1 MLNYSKLPQ
10 RLEFGQHLQQTEMWN
25 RWRDLPSRKNK
36 IRKIV
41 ESVVNFVVKSS
52 VLSEETFKMYD
63 KKNRKIVDANPDT
76 RDMFAD
82 HDEELEEE
90 LTPEEEEASS
100 GYTLQLI
107 HHIIAETPVDDRRR
121 RWLLELR
128 RSILS
133 DEGEFRERIHAIQQ
147 EALRIH
153 AEMEAQIEKLTSPAN
168 RIGTLLGLPKEDI
181 ARVIVGGSEYYANLD
196 TQLDPKTLKKGFSVL
211 LNEAYVVVG
220 ELGYNDAGPIAK
232 IADVMPDG
240 RLRIGQEPNT
250 QSIILER
257 STDLADAKLKPGDEV
272 RIDSNSRVALEY
284 LAAKETDVYALEAV
298 PDIPWSKVGGLDE
311 TIQRIKD
318 TIELPILHPQLF
330 ERFQYSAPKGFL
342 LHGPPGCGKT
352 LIGKATAY
360 NLTQRLRKESG
371 EDIEGCFL
379 HIKGPEILN
388 MWLGES
394 ERKVREIFQIAREK
408 KDEGKL
414 AFVFIDEAE
423 SILGTRRA
431 LRSHSI
437 SNTLVPM
444 FCAEMDGIESLQ
456 DVVIILATNR
466 PDLIDPAILR
476 PGRID
481 RKIKVTRPDADAAK
495 DIFRI
500 YLTPELPIAA
510 EELLDTADDESSAD
524 AVPALIP
531 AEKAVEDLIAQIV
544 DEMFRENEEN
554 RFLEVA
560 LRSGRRDIL
569 YRGHLCSGAIIE
581 SIVQRAKESAL
592 KRAIQNPEKESG
604 ISRADLLDALAA
616 EYRESEIFPPTEATE
631 DWLKLLDYDP
641 ANVVKVTPIKSEKQ
655 ERRKTSGSRVI

>member
-1 MLNYSKLPQ
+1 
-10 RLEFGQHLQQTEMWN
+10 
-25 RWRDLPSRKNK
+25 
-36 IRKIV
+36 
-41 ESVVNFVVKSS
+41 
-52 VLSEETFKMYD
+52 MYD
-63 KKNRKIVDANPDT
+63 KKNPKTTGAGPDRKDLFIEDDA
-76 RDMFAD
+76 
-82 HDEELEEE
+82 ELEEE
-90 LTPEEEEASS
+90 LTPEEEEMSS
-100 GYTLQLI
+100 GYSLQLI
-107 HHIIAETPVDDRRR
+107 HHIISETPVDDRRR

-133 DEGEFRERIHAIQQ
+133 DEGEFQERIHAIQQ

-153 AEMEAQIEKLTSPAN
+153 AEMEAQIEKLTAPAN
-168 RIGTLLGLPKEDI
+168 RIGTLLELPKEDV
-181 ARVIVGGSEYYANLD
+181 ARVIVSGSEYYANV
-196 TQLDPKTLKKGFSVL
+196 DPELKTSDLKKGFSVL
-211 LNEAYVVVG
+211 LNDAFVVVG

-232 IADVMPDG
+232 IADLMPDG
-240 RLRIGQEPNT
+240 RLRIGQEPNA
-250 QSIILER
+250 QSVVLER
-257 STDLADAKLKPGDEV
+257 SADLADVKLKPGDEV
-272 RIDSNSRVALEY
+272 RIDSNFRVAVEHLP
-284 LAAKETDVYALEAV
+284 ATETDAYALEAV
-298 PDIPWSKVGGLDE
+298 PNIPWAKVGGLDD

-318 TIELPILHPQLF
+318 TIELPILHPRLF
-330 ERFQYSAPKGFL
+330 EQFQYNAPKGFL

-360 NLTQRLRKESG
+360 NLTQRLQRESG
-371 EDIEGCFL
+371 EDVEGCFL

-408 KDEGKL
+408 KEDGKL

-481 RKIKVTRPDADAAK
+481 RKIKVTRPDAEAAK

-500 YLTPELPIAA
+500 YLTPELPIAS
-510 EELLDTADDESSAD
+510 ELLLDGESE
-524 AVPALIP
+524 VEGETPPEVIP
-531 AEKAVEDLIAQIV
+531 AEKAVADLIAQVV
-544 DEMFRENEEN
+544 DEMFREDEDN
-554 RFLEVA
+554 RFLEVS

-592 KRAIQNPEKESG
+592 KRAIDNPEKESG
-604 ISRADLLDALAA
+604 ISRADLLGALAA
-616 EYRESEIFPPTEATE
+616 EYQESEIFPPTEATE

-641 ANVVKVTPIKSEKQ
+641 ANVVKVTPIKLEKQ
-655 ERRKTSGSRVI
+655 ERRRASGARVI

>member
-1 MLNYSKLPQ
+1 M
-10 RLEFGQHLQQTEMWN
+10 
-25 RWRDLPSRKNK
+25 
-36 IRKIV
+36 
-41 ESVVNFVVKSS
+41 VNFIVKSS
-52 VLSEETFKMYD
+52 ASARGDLQMYD
-63 KKNRKIVDANPDT
+63 KKNPKYVGTKTDT
-76 RDMFAD
+76 YDPKYGE
-82 HDEELEEE
+82 HDEDIEEE
-90 LTPEEEEASS
+90 LDSEEEEMSS
-100 GYTLQLI
+100 GYSLQLI
-107 HHIIAETPVDDRRR
+107 HHLITETPPEDRRR
-121 RWLLELR
+121 RWLMELR

-133 DEGEFRERIHAIQQ
+133 DEGEFRERIQAIQQ

-196 TQLDPKTLKKGFSVL
+196 TQIDTETLKKGYSVL
-211 LNEAYVVVG
+211 LNDAFVVVG

-232 IADVMPDG
+232 VADIMPDG
-240 RLRIGQEPNT
+240 RIRIGQEPNA
-250 QSIILER
+250 QSVILER
-257 STDLADAKLKPGDEV
+257 SADLIDTKLKSGDEV
-272 RIDSNSRVALEY
+272 RVDSNFRVALEHI
-284 LAAKETDVYALEAV
+284 AAKETDAYALETV
-298 PDIPWSKVGGLDE
+298 PNIPWSKVGGLDE

-318 TIELPILHPQLF
+318 TIELPILHPELF
-330 ERFQYSAPKGFL
+330 SRFQYSAPKGFL

-360 NLTQRLRKESG
+360 NLTQQLQKETG
-371 EDIEGCFL
+371 EDVEGSFL

-408 KDEGKL
+408 KEEGKL

-500 YLTPELPIAA
+500 YLTPELPISA
-510 EELLDTADDESSAD
+510 ELFSDTDEEETTPD
-524 AVPALIP
+524 IIP
-531 AEKAVEDLIAQIV
+531 AEKAVQDLIEQIV
-544 DEMFRENEEN
+544 DEMFREDEDN
-554 RFLEVA
+554 RFLEVS

-581 SIVQRAKESAL
+581 SIVQRAKEKAL
-592 KRAIQNPEKESG
+592 KRAIQNPEKEIG

-655 ERRKTSGSRVI
+655 ERRKTSASRVI

>member
-1 MLNYSKLPQ
+1 
-10 RLEFGQHLQQTEMWN
+10 
-25 RWRDLPSRKNK
+25 
-36 IRKIV
+36 
-41 ESVVNFVVKSS
+41 
-52 VLSEETFKMYD
+52 MYD

-240 RLRIGQEPNT
+240 RLRIGQEPNA

-284 LAAKETDVYALEAV
+284 LAAQETDAYALEAV

-481 RKIKVTRPDADAAK
+481 RKIKVTRPDAEAAK

-510 EELLDTADDESSAD
+510 EELLDTTNDESSTD
-524 AVPALIP
+524 AVPNLIP
-531 AEKAVEDLIAQIV
+531 AEKAVQDLIAQIV

-592 KRAIQNPEKESG
+592 KRAIQNTEKESG
-604 ISRADLLDALAA
+604 ISRADLLDALTA

>member
-1 MLNYSKLPQ
+1 
-10 RLEFGQHLQQTEMWN
+10 
-25 RWRDLPSRKNK
+25 
-36 IRKIV
+36 
-41 ESVVNFVVKSS
+41 
-52 VLSEETFKMYD
+52 MYD
-63 KKNRKIVDANPDT
+63 KKNRRNPG
-76 RDMFAD
+76 ASPEP
-82 HDEELEEE
+82 HDLFNEHENEIEEE
-90 LTPEEEEASS
+90 LALEDEDAST

-107 HHIIAETPVDDRRR
+107 HHILAETPVDDRRH

-181 ARVIVGGSEYYANLD
+181 ARVIIGGSEYYANLD
-196 TQLDPKTLKKGFSVL
+196 TKLDAKALKKGFSVL

-240 RLRIGQEPNT
+240 RLRIGQEPNA
-250 QSIILER
+250 QSVILER
-257 STDLADAKLKPGDEV
+257 STDLADTKLKPGDEV
-272 RIDSNSRVALEY
+272 RIDSNFRVALEH
-284 LAAKETDVYALEAV
+284 LAAKETDAYALETV

-360 NLTQRLRKESG
+360 NLTQRLRRESG
-371 EDIEGCFL
+371 EDIESCFL

-408 KDEGKL
+408 REEGKL

-500 YLTPELPIAA
+500 YLTPELPIA
-510 EELLDTADDESSAD
+510 EEALLSSESVGVD
-524 AVPALIP
+524 GEIVPPELIP
-531 AEKAVEDLIAQIV
+531 AEKAVEDLIAQVV
-544 DEMFRENEEN
+544 DEMFRESEEN
-554 RFLEVA
+554 RFLEVS

-581 SIVQRAKESAL
+581 SIVQRAKEAAL

-604 ISRADLLDALAA
+604 ISRADLLNALAA

-641 ANVVKVTPIKSEKQ
+641 ANVVKVTPIKAEKQ
-655 ERRKTSGSRVI
+655 ERRKASGSRVI

>member
-1 MLNYSKLPQ
+1 
-10 RLEFGQHLQQTEMWN
+10 
-25 RWRDLPSRKNK
+25 
-36 IRKIV
+36 
-41 ESVVNFVVKSS
+41 
-52 VLSEETFKMYD
+52 MYD
-63 KKNRKIVDANPDT
+63 KKNRRNAGASPD
-76 RDMFAD
+76 DYDLFVEEQ
-82 HDEELEEE
+82 EELEEE
-90 LTPEEEEASS
+90 LTDEEEELSS
-100 GYTLQLI
+100 GYSLQLI
-107 HHIIAETPVDDRRR
+107 HHIISETPVEDQRR

-128 RSILS
+128 RSIIS
-133 DEGEFRERIHAIQQ
+133 DEDEFQERIRAVQQ

-153 AEMEAQIEKLTSPAN
+153 AEMEEQIEKLTSPAN

-181 ARVIVGGSEYYANLD
+181 ARVIIGGSEYYANID
-196 TQLDPKTLKKGFSVL
+196 TALKPDTLKKGFSVL
-211 LNEAYVVVG
+211 LNDAFVVVG
-220 ELGYNDAGPIAK
+220 ELGYNDAGPIVT
-232 IADVMPDG
+232 IADVLPDG
-240 RLRIGQEPNT
+240 RLRVGQEPNL
-250 QSIILER
+250 QSMILER
-257 STDLADAKLKPGDEV
+257 SADLAEVKLKPGDEI
-272 RIDSNSRVALEY
+272 RIDTNFRVALEQI
-284 LAAKETDVYALEAV
+284 AAKERDDYALEAV
-298 PDIPWSKVGGLDE
+298 PNIPWSKVGGLEE

-318 TIELPILHPQLF
+318 TIELPVLHPELF

-360 NLTQRLRKESG
+360 NLTERLRIETG
-371 EDIEGCFL
+371 QDVEGCFL

-394 ERKVREIFQIAREK
+394 ERKVREIFQVAREK
-408 KDEGKL
+408 REEGKL

-481 RKIKVTRPDADAAK
+481 RKIKVTRPNADAAK

-500 YLTPELPIAA
+500 YLTPELPISPDL
-510 EELLDTADDESSAD
+510 LLDQGKQPQ
-524 AVPALIP
+524 VIP
-531 AEKAVEDLIAQIV
+531 AEKAVTDLIEQVV
-544 DEMFRENEEN
+544 DEMFREDEDN

-592 KRAIQNPEKESG
+592 KRAIRHPEKETG
-604 ISRADLLDALAA
+604 ISRLDLLDALEA

-641 ANVVKVTPIKSEKQ
+641 ANVVKVTPINQEKQ
-655 ERRKTSGSRVI
+655 ERRQVTSRVI

>member
-1 MLNYSKLPQ
+1 
-10 RLEFGQHLQQTEMWN
+10 
-25 RWRDLPSRKNK
+25 
-36 IRKIV
+36 
-41 ESVVNFVVKSS
+41 
-52 VLSEETFKMYD
+52 MYD
-63 KKNRKIVDANPDT
+63 KKNRRNTGAGPD
-76 RDMFAD
+76 RNDLFIED
-82 HDEELEEE
+82 DEELEEE
-90 LTPEEEEASS
+90 LAPEEEETSS
-100 GYTLQLI
+100 GYSLQLI

-133 DEGEFRERIHAIQQ
+133 DEGEFQERIHAIQQ

-153 AEMEAQIEKLTSPAN
+153 AEMEEQIEKLTAPAN

-181 ARVIVGGSEYYANLD
+181 ARVIVGGSEYYANI
-196 TQLDPKTLKKGFSVL
+196 DPELTSKNNKGADLKKGFSVL
-211 LNEAYVVVG
+211 LNDAFVVVG

-232 IADVMPDG
+232 IADLLPDG
-240 RLRIGQEPNT
+240 RLRIGQEPNA
-250 QSIILER
+250 QSVILER
-257 STDLADAKLKPGDEV
+257 SADLADAKLKPGDEV
-272 RIDSNSRVALEY
+272 RIDSNFRVAVEHLP
-284 LAAKETDVYALEAV
+284 ATETDAYALEAV
-298 PDIPWSKVGGLDE
+298 PNIPWSKVGGLDD

-318 TIELPILHPQLF
+318 TIELPILHPELF

-360 NLTQRLRKESG
+360 NLTQRLQKESG
-371 EDIEGCFL
+371 EDVEGCFL

-408 KDEGKL
+408 KEDGKL

-500 YLTPELPIAA
+500 YFTPELPIAS
-510 EELLDTADDESSAD
+510 ELLDGESEA
-524 AVPALIP
+524 APIGGETPPEVIP
-531 AEKAVEDLIAQIV
+531 TEKAVTDLIEQVV
-544 DEMFRENEEN
+544 DEMFREDEDN
-554 RFLEVA
+554 RFLEVS
-560 LRSGRRDIL
+560 LRSGRRDVL

-592 KRAIQNPEKESG
+592 KRAIENPEKESG
-604 ISRADLLDALAA
+604 ISRADLLNALAA
-616 EYRESEIFPPTEATE
+616 EYQESEIFPPTEATE

-641 ANVVKVTPIKSEKQ
+641 ANVVKVTPIKAEKQ
-655 ERRKTSGSRVI
+655 ERRRASGSRVI

>member
-1 MLNYSKLPQ
+1 
-10 RLEFGQHLQQTEMWN
+10 
-25 RWRDLPSRKNK
+25 
-36 IRKIV
+36 
-41 ESVVNFVVKSS
+41 
-52 VLSEETFKMYD
+52 MYD
-63 KKNRKIVDANPDT
+63 KKNPKDAGANLDKYDLFT
-76 RDMFAD
+76 ED
-82 HDEELEEE
+82 DEEVEEE
-90 LTPEEEEASS
+90 LTSEEEEMNS
-100 GYTLQLI
+100 GYSLQLI
-107 HHIIAETPVDDRRR
+107 HHLIAETPPEDRRR

-128 RSILS
+128 RAILS
-133 DEGEFRERIHAIQQ
+133 DEGEFRERIQAIQQ

-168 RIGTLLGLPKEDI
+168 RIGTLLGLPKDDI

-196 TQLDPKTLKKGFSVL
+196 TELDPGTLKKGFSVL
-211 LNEAYVVVG
+211 LNDAFVVVG

-232 IADVMPDG
+232 IADVIPDG
-240 RLRIGQEPNT
+240 RLRIGQEPNAQT
-250 QSIILER
+250 VILER
-257 STDLADAKLKPGDEV
+257 SADLTDVKLKPGDEV
-272 RIDSNSRVALEY
+272 RVDSNYRVALEHI
-284 LAAKETDVYALEAV
+284 ATKETDAYALEAV
-298 PDIPWSKVGGLDE
+298 PNIPWSKVGGLDE

-318 TIELPILHPQLF
+318 TIELPILHPELF
-330 ERFQYSAPKGFL
+330 SRFQYSAPKGFL

-360 NLTQRLRKESG
+360 NLTQQLRRESG
-371 EDIEGCFL
+371 EDVEGCFL

-408 KDEGKL
+408 KEDGKL

-466 PDLIDPAILR
+466 PDLMDPAILR

-500 YLTPELPIAA
+500 YFTPELPLAS
-510 EELLDTADDESSAD
+510 EVTLDTEAETEGETPPE
-524 AVPALIP
+524 VIP
-531 AEKAVEDLIAQIV
+531 PEKAVEDLIAQVV
-544 DEMFRENEEN
+544 DEMFREDEDN
-554 RFLEVA
+554 RFLEVS

-592 KRAIQNPEKESG
+592 KRAIQDPEKESG

-616 EYRESEIFPPTEATE
+616 EFRESEIFPPTEATE

-641 ANVVKVTPIKSEKQ
+641 ANVVKVTPIKTEKR
-655 ERRKTSGSRVI
+655 ERRKASGSRVI

>member
-1 MLNYSKLPQ
+1 
-10 RLEFGQHLQQTEMWN
+10 
-25 RWRDLPSRKNK
+25 
-36 IRKIV
+36 
-41 ESVVNFVVKSS
+41 
-52 VLSEETFKMYD
+52 MYD
-63 KKNRKIVDANPDT
+63 KKNPKAAGANPDRYDLFT
-76 RDMFAD
+76 ED
-82 HDEELEEE
+82 DEEVEEE
-90 LTPEEEEASS
+90 LTSEEEELNS
-100 GYTLQLI
+100 GYSLQLI
-107 HHIIAETPVDDRRR
+107 HHLIAETPPEDRRR

-128 RSILS
+128 RAILS

-168 RIGTLLGLPKEDI
+168 RIGTLLGLPKDDI

-196 TQLDPKTLKKGFSVL
+196 TELDPGTLKKGFSVL
-211 LNEAYVVVG
+211 LNDAFVVVG

-232 IADVMPDG
+232 IADVIPDG
-240 RLRIGQEPNT
+240 RLRIGQEPNAQT
-250 QSIILER
+250 VILER
-257 STDLADAKLKPGDEV
+257 SADLTDVKLKPGDEV
-272 RIDSNSRVALEY
+272 RVDSNYRVALEHI
-284 LAAKETDVYALEAV
+284 ATKETDAYALEAV
-298 PDIPWSKVGGLDE
+298 PNIPWSKVGGLDE

-318 TIELPILHPQLF
+318 TIELPILHPKLF
-330 ERFQYSAPKGFL
+330 SRFQYSAPKGFL

-360 NLTQRLRKESG
+360 NLTQQLRRESG
-371 EDIEGCFL
+371 EDVEGCFL

-408 KDEGKL
+408 KEDGKL

-481 RKIKVTRPDADAAK
+481 RKIKVTRPDAEAAK

-500 YLTPELPIAA
+500 YFTPELPIAS
-510 EELLDTADDESSAD
+510 EVTPDPETETADETPPE
-524 AVPALIP
+524 VIP
-531 AEKAVEDLIAQIV
+531 PEKAVEDLIAQVV
-544 DEMFRENEEN
+544 DEMFREDEDN
-554 RFLEVA
+554 RFLEVS

-592 KRAIQNPEKESG
+592 KRAIQDPEKESG

-616 EYRESEIFPPTEATE
+616 EFSESEIFPPTEATE

-641 ANVVKVTPIKSEKQ
+641 ANVVKVTPIKTEKR
-655 ERRKTSGSRVI
+655 ERRKTSSSRVI

>member
-1 MLNYSKLPQ
+1 
-10 RLEFGQHLQQTEMWN
+10 
-25 RWRDLPSRKNK
+25 
-36 IRKIV
+36 
-41 ESVVNFVVKSS
+41 
-52 VLSEETFKMYD
+52 MYD
-63 KKNRKIVDANPDT
+63 KKNPKIAGASPDRYDLFT
-76 RDMFAD
+76 ED
-82 HDEELEEE
+82 DEDVEDEFV
-90 LTPEEEEASS
+90 PEEEEMNS
-100 GYTLQLI
+100 GYSLQLVHQLI
-107 HHIIAETPVDDRRR
+107 TETPPEDRRR

-128 RSILS
+128 RAILS

-153 AEMEAQIEKLTSPAN
+153 AEMEAQIEQLTSPAN
-168 RIGTLLGLPKEDI
+168 RIGTLIGLPKEDI

-196 TQLDPKTLKKGFSVL
+196 TELDPGTLKKGFSVL
-211 LNEAYVVVG
+211 LNEAFVVVG

-232 IADVMPDG
+232 IADVIPDG
-240 RLRIGQEPNT
+240 RLRIGQEPNAQT
-250 QSIILER
+250 VILER
-257 STDLADAKLKPGDEV
+257 STDLTDVKLKPGDEV
-272 RIDSNSRVALEY
+272 RVDPNYRVALEHI
-284 LAAKETDVYALEAV
+284 ATKETDAYALEAV
-298 PDIPWSKVGGLDE
+298 PNIPWSKVGGLDE

-318 TIELPILHPQLF
+318 TIELPILHPELF
-330 ERFQYSAPKGFL
+330 SRFQYSAPKGFL

-360 NLTQRLRKESG
+360 NLTQQLQRESG
-371 EDIEGCFL
+371 EDVEGCFL

-408 KDEGKL
+408 KEDGKL

-481 RKIKVTRPDADAAK
+481 RKIKVTRPDAEAAK

-500 YLTPELPIAA
+500 YFTPELPIASEITPDA
-510 EELLDTADDESSAD
+510 ETETAGETPPE
-524 AVPALIP
+524 VIP
-531 AEKAVEDLIAQIV
+531 PEKAVQDLIAQVV
-544 DEMFRENEEN
+544 DEMFREDEDNK
-554 RFLEVA
+554 FLEVS

-592 KRAIQNPEKESG
+592 KRAIQDPEKEGG

-616 EYRESEIFPPTEATE
+616 EYQESEIFPPTEATE

-641 ANVVKVTPIKSEKQ
+641 ANVVKVTPIKTEKR
-655 ERRKTSGSRVI
+655 ERRKTSASRVI

>member
-1 MLNYSKLPQ
+1 
-10 RLEFGQHLQQTEMWN
+10 
-25 RWRDLPSRKNK
+25 
-36 IRKIV
+36 
-41 ESVVNFVVKSS
+41 
-52 VLSEETFKMYD
+52 MYD
-63 KKNRKIVDANPDT
+63 KKNPKDT
-76 RDMFAD
+76 GVNAD
-82 HDEELEEE
+82 TYNLKFSEHDEEVEEE
-90 LTPEEEEASS
+90 FPSEEEDMSS
-100 GYTLQLI
+100 GYSLQLI
-107 HHIIAETPVDDRRR
+107 HHLITETPPEDRRR

-133 DEGEFRERIHAIQQ
+133 DEGEFSERIQAIQQ

-196 TQLDPKTLKKGFSVL
+196 TEINPKTLKKGFSIL
-211 LNEAYVVVG
+211 LNDAFVVVG

-240 RLRIGQEPNT
+240 RIRIGQEPNAQT
-250 QSIILER
+250 VILER
-257 STDLADAKLKPGDEV
+257 SADLTDVKLKPGDEV
-272 RIDSNSRVALEY
+272 RVDSNYRVALEHI
-284 LAAKETDVYALEAV
+284 ATKETDAYALEAV
-298 PDIPWSKVGGLDE
+298 PNIPWSKIGGLDE

-318 TIELPILHPQLF
+318 TIELPILHPKLF
-330 ERFQYSAPKGFL
+330 SRFQYSAPKGFL

-360 NLTQRLRKESG
+360 NLTQQLRRESG
-371 EDIEGCFL
+371 EDVEGCFL

-408 KDEGKL
+408 KDDGKL

-466 PDLIDPAILR
+466 PDLIDPAVLR

-500 YLTPELPIAA
+500 YFTPELPIAA
-510 EELLDTADDESSAD
+510 ELTIDPEAETGDETPPE
-524 AVPALIP
+524 VIP
-531 AEKAVEDLIAQIV
+531 PEKAVEDLIAQVV
-544 DEMFRENEEN
+544 DEMFREDEDN
-554 RFLEVA
+554 RFLEVS
-560 LRSGRRDIL
+560 LRSGRRDVL

-592 KRAIQNPEKESG
+592 KRAIQNPDKESG

-616 EYRESEIFPPTEATE
+616 EYHESEIFPPTEAAE

-641 ANVVKVTPIKSEKQ
+641 ANVVKITPIKTEKR
-655 ERRKTSGSRVI
+655 ERRKASGSRVI

>member
-1 MLNYSKLPQ
+1 
-10 RLEFGQHLQQTEMWN
+10 
-25 RWRDLPSRKNK
+25 
-36 IRKIV
+36 
-41 ESVVNFVVKSS
+41 
-52 VLSEETFKMYD
+52 MYD
-63 KKNRKIVDANPDT
+63 KKDRKNVKGKGNPD
-76 RDMFAD
+76 RNDLFID
-82 HDEELEEE
+82 EGEELEKEFPTE
-90 LTPEEEEASS
+90 DEAMSS
-100 GYTLQLI
+100 GYSLQLV
-107 HHIIAETPVDDRRR
+107 HHIISETPVDDRRH
-121 RWLLELR
+121 RWLVELR
-128 RSILS
+128 RSILN
-133 DEGEFRERIHAIQQ
+133 DEGEFQERVHSIQQ

-153 AEMEAQIEKLTSPAN
+153 AEMEEHIEKLTAPAN
-168 RIGTLLGLPKEDI
+168 RIGTLLGLPKADI
-181 ARVIVGGSEYYANLD
+181 ARVIVGGSEYYANI
-196 TQLDPKTLKKGFSVL
+196 DPELESTELKKGFSVL
-211 LNEAYVVVG
+211 LNDAFVVVG

-240 RLRIGQEPNT
+240 RLRIGQEPNA
-250 QSIILER
+250 QSVILER
-257 STDLADAKLKPGDEV
+257 STDLVDAKLKPGDEV
-272 RIDSNSRVALEY
+272 RIDANFKVAVEHI
-284 LAAKETDVYALEAV
+284 AAKETDAYALEAV
-298 PDIPWSKVGGLDE
+298 PNIPWSKVGGLE
-311 TIQRIKD
+311 GTIQRIKD
-318 TIELPILHPQLF
+318 TIELPILHPELF

-360 NLTQRLRKESG
+360 NLTQRLRRESG
-371 EDIEGCFL
+371 EDVEGCFL

-408 KDEGKL
+408 KEEGKL

-481 RKIKVTRPDADAAK
+481 RKIKVTRPDAAAAK

-500 YLTPELPIAA
+500 YLTPELPIAS
-510 EELLDTADDESSAD
+510 EVLQGEQVDPD
-524 AVPALIP
+524 APPEVIP
-531 AEKAVEDLIAQIV
+531 AEKAVADLIEQVV
-544 DEMFRENEEN
+544 DEMFAEDEAN
-554 RFLEVA
+554 RFLEVS

-569 YRGHLCSGAIIE
+569 YKGHLCSGAIIE

-592 KRAIQNPEKESG
+592 KRAIEHPENAHG
-604 ISRADLLDALAA
+604 ITRRDLLDALAA
-616 EYRESEIFPPTEATE
+616 EYGESEIFPPIEATE

-641 ANVVKVTPIKSEKQ
+641 ANVVKVTPITAEKQ
-655 ERRKTSGSRVI
+655 ERRRASGARVI

>member
-1 MLNYSKLPQ
+1 
-10 RLEFGQHLQQTEMWN
+10 
-25 RWRDLPSRKNK
+25 
-36 IRKIV
+36 
-41 ESVVNFVVKSS
+41 
-52 VLSEETFKMYD
+52 MYD
-63 KKNRKIVDANPDT
+63 KKNRRNPG
-76 RDMFAD
+76 ASPEP
-82 HDEELEEE
+82 HDLFNEHENEIEEE
-90 LTPEEEEASS
+90 LALEDEDAST

-107 HHIIAETPVDDRRR
+107 HHILAETPVDDRRH

-181 ARVIVGGSEYYANLD
+181 ARVIIGGSEYYANLD
-196 TQLDPKTLKKGFSVL
+196 TKLDAKALKKGFSVL

-240 RLRIGQEPNT
+240 RLRIGQEPNA
-250 QSIILER
+250 QSVILER
-257 STDLADAKLKPGDEV
+257 STDLADTKLKPGDEV
-272 RIDSNSRVALEY
+272 RIDSNFRVALEH
-284 LAAKETDVYALEAV
+284 LAAKETDAYALETV

-360 NLTQRLRKESG
+360 NLTQRLRRESG
-371 EDIEGCFL
+371 EDIESCFL

-408 KDEGKL
+408 REEGKL

-500 YLTPELPIAA
+500 YLTPELPIA
-510 EELLDTADDESSAD
+510 EEALLSSESVGVD
-524 AVPALIP
+524 GEIVPPELIP
-531 AEKAVEDLIAQIV
+531 AEKAVEDLIAQVV
-544 DEMFRENEEN
+544 DEMFRESEEN
-554 RFLEVA
+554 RFLEVS

-581 SIVQRAKESAL
+581 SIVQRAKETAL

-604 ISRADLLDALAA
+604 ISRADLLNALAA

-641 ANVVKVTPIKSEKQ
+641 ANVVKVTPIKAEKQ
-655 ERRKTSGSRVI
+655 ERRKASGSRVI

>member
-1 MLNYSKLPQ
+1 
-10 RLEFGQHLQQTEMWN
+10 
-25 RWRDLPSRKNK
+25 
-36 IRKIV
+36 
-41 ESVVNFVVKSS
+41 
-52 VLSEETFKMYD
+52 MYD
-63 KKNRKIVDANPDT
+63 KKNPKDAGANLDRYDLFT
-76 RDMFAD
+76 ED
-82 HDEELEEE
+82 DEEVEEE
-90 LTPEEEEASS
+90 LTSEEEEMNS
-100 GYTLQLI
+100 GYSLQLI
-107 HHIIAETPVDDRRR
+107 HHLIAETPPEDRRR

-128 RSILS
+128 RAILS

-168 RIGTLLGLPKEDI
+168 RIGTLLGLPKDDI

-196 TQLDPKTLKKGFSVL
+196 TELDPETLKKGFSVL
-211 LNEAYVVVG
+211 LNDAFVVVG

-232 IADVMPDG
+232 IADVIPDG
-240 RLRIGQEPNT
+240 RLRIGQEPNAQT
-250 QSIILER
+250 VILER
-257 STDLADAKLKPGDEV
+257 SADLTDVKLKPGDEV
-272 RIDSNSRVALEY
+272 RVDSNYRVALEHI
-284 LAAKETDVYALEAV
+284 ATKETDAYALEAV
-298 PDIPWSKVGGLDE
+298 PNIPWSKVGGLDE

-318 TIELPILHPQLF
+318 TIELPILHPELF
-330 ERFQYSAPKGFL
+330 SRFQYSAPKGFL

-360 NLTQRLRKESG
+360 NLTQQLQRESG
-371 EDIEGCFL
+371 EDVEGCFL

-408 KDEGKL
+408 KEDGKL

-481 RKIKVTRPDADAAK
+481 RKIKVTRPDAKAAK

-500 YLTPELPIAA
+500 YFTPELPIAS
-510 EELLDTADDESSAD
+510 EVTPDPETETADETPPE
-524 AVPALIP
+524 VIP
-531 AEKAVEDLIAQIV
+531 PEKAVEDLIAQVV
-544 DEMFRENEEN
+544 DEMFREDEDN
-554 RFLEVA
+554 RFLEVS

-592 KRAIQNPEKESG
+592 KRAIQDPEKESG

-616 EYRESEIFPPTEATE
+616 EFSESEIFPPTEATE

-641 ANVVKVTPIKSEKQ
+641 ANVVKVTPIKTEKR
-655 ERRKTSGSRVI
+655 ERRKASSSRVI

>member
-1 MLNYSKLPQ
+1 
-10 RLEFGQHLQQTEMWN
+10 
-25 RWRDLPSRKNK
+25 
-36 IRKIV
+36 
-41 ESVVNFVVKSS
+41 
-52 VLSEETFKMYD
+52 MYD
-63 KKNRKIVDANPDT
+63 KKNPKDVNASPNKYDL
-76 RDMFAD
+76 FVE
-82 HDEELEEE
+82 DEEEVEEE
-90 LTPEEEEASS
+90 LAPDQEDLSS
-100 GYTLQLI
+100 GYSLQLI
-107 HHIIAETPVDDRRR
+107 HHLISETPPEDRRR

-133 DEGEFRERIHAIQQ
+133 DEGEFQERIQAIQQ

-168 RIGTLLGLPKEDI
+168 RIGTLLGLPKDDI

-196 TQLDPKTLKKGFSVL
+196 TQLDSGTLKKGFSVL
-211 LNEAYVVVG
+211 LNDAFVVVG

-240 RLRIGQEPNT
+240 RIRIGQEPNA
-250 QSIILER
+250 QSVILER
-257 STDLADAKLKPGDEV
+257 SADLTDAKLKAGDEV
-272 RIDSNSRVALEY
+272 RVDSNFRVALEHI
-284 LAAKETDVYALEAV
+284 ATKETDAYALEAV
-298 PDIPWSKVGGLDE
+298 PNIPWSKVGGLDE
-311 TIQRIKD
+311 TIQKIKD
-318 TIELPILHPQLF
+318 TIELPILHPELF
-330 ERFQYSAPKGFL
+330 SRFQYSAPKGFL

-360 NLTQRLRKESG
+360 NLTQQLRRESG
-371 EDIEGCFL
+371 EDVEGCFL

-408 KDEGKL
+408 KEDGKL

-500 YLTPELPIAA
+500 YFTPELPIASEIDLDA
-510 EELLDTADDESSAD
+510 EAADTSPE
-524 AVPALIP
+524 VIP
-531 AEKAVEDLIAQIV
+531 AEKAVEDLIAQVV
-544 DEMFRENEEN
+544 DEMFREDEDN
-554 RFLEVA
+554 RFLEVS

-592 KRAIQNPEKESG
+592 KRAIENPEKESG
-604 ISRADLLDALAA
+604 ISRADLLGALAA
-616 EYRESEIFPPTEATE
+616 EYSESEIFPPTEATE

-641 ANVVKVTPIKSEKQ
+641 ANVVKVTPIKAEKR
-655 ERRKTSGSRVI
+655 ERRKASGSRVI

>member
-1 MLNYSKLPQ
+1 
-10 RLEFGQHLQQTEMWN
+10 
-25 RWRDLPSRKNK
+25 
-36 IRKIV
+36 
-41 ESVVNFVVKSS
+41 
-52 VLSEETFKMYD
+52 MYD
-63 KKNRKIVDANPDT
+63 KKNPKTAGASPDKY
-76 RDMFAD
+76 DLFAED
-82 HDEELEEE
+82 DEEVEEE
-90 LTPEEEEASS
+90 LTSEEEEMNS
-100 GYTLQLI
+100 GYSLQLI
-107 HHIIAETPVDDRRR
+107 HHLITETPPEDRRR

-128 RSILS
+128 RSIMS
-133 DEGEFRERIHAIQQ
+133 DEGEFRERIHAVQQ

-153 AEMEAQIEKLTSPAN
+153 AEMEAQIEQLTSPAN
-168 RIGTLLGLPKEDI
+168 RIGTLLGLPKDDI

-196 TQLDPKTLKKGFSVL
+196 TQLDPGTLKKGVSVL
-211 LNEAYVVVG
+211 LNDAFVVVG

-240 RLRIGQEPNT
+240 RLRIGQEPNAQT
-250 QSIILER
+250 VILER
-257 STDLADAKLKPGDEV
+257 SADLADVKLKPGDEV
-272 RIDSNSRVALEY
+272 RIDSNYRVALEHI
-284 LAAKETDVYALEAV
+284 ATKETDAYALEAV
-298 PDIPWSKVGGLDE
+298 PNIPWSKVGGLDE
-311 TIQRIKD
+311 TIQKIKD
-318 TIELPILHPQLF
+318 TIELPILHPELF
-330 ERFQYSAPKGFL
+330 SRFQYSAPKGFL

-360 NLTQRLRKESG
+360 NLTQQLRRESG
-371 EDIEGCFL
+371 EDVEGCFL

-408 KDEGKL
+408 KDDGKL

-500 YLTPELPIAA
+500 YFTPELPIDS
-510 EELLDTADDESSAD
+510 EVTLDPETGTAGETPPE
-524 AVPALIP
+524 VITP
-531 AEKAVEDLIAQIV
+531 EKAVEDLIAQVV
-544 DEMFRENEEN
+544 DEMFREDEDNK
-554 RFLEVA
+554 FLEVS

-641 ANVVKVTPIKSEKQ
+641 ANVVKVTPIKTEKR

>member
-1 MLNYSKLPQ
+1 
-10 RLEFGQHLQQTEMWN
+10 
-25 RWRDLPSRKNK
+25 
-36 IRKIV
+36 
-41 ESVVNFVVKSS
+41 
-52 VLSEETFKMYD
+52 MYD
-63 KKNRKIVDANPDT
+63 KKNPKYVGEKNDTYDLRYGEQDEDA
-76 RDMFAD
+76 
-82 HDEELEEE
+82 EEE
-90 LTPEEEEASS
+90 LDPEEEEMSS
-100 GYTLQLI
+100 GYSLQLI
-107 HHIIAETPVDDRRR
+107 HHLITETPPEDRRR

-133 DEGEFRERIHAIQQ
+133 DEGEFRERIQAIQQ

-168 RIGTLLGLPKEDI
+168 RIGTLLGLPKDDI

-196 TQLDPKTLKKGFSVL
+196 TQIDPGTLKKGFSVL
-211 LNEAYVVVG
+211 LNDAFVVVG
-220 ELGYNDAGPIAK
+220 ELGYNDAGPLAK
-232 IADVMPDG
+232 VADVMPDG
-240 RLRIGQEPNT
+240 RLRIGQEPNA

-257 STDLADAKLKPGDEV
+257 SADLTDAKLKPGDEV
-272 RIDSNSRVALEY
+272 RVDSNFRVALEY
-284 LAAKETDVYALEAV
+284 IAAKETDAYALETV
-298 PDIPWSKVGGLDE
+298 PNIPWSKVGGLDE

-318 TIELPILHPQLF
+318 TIELPILHPELF
-330 ERFQYSAPKGFL
+330 SQFQYSAPKGFL

-360 NLTQRLRKESG
+360 NLTQQLQKETG
-371 EDIEGCFL
+371 EDVEGCFL

-394 ERKVREIFQIAREK
+394 ERKVREIFQVAREK
-408 KDEGKL
+408 KEDGKL

-500 YLTPELPIAA
+500 YLTSELPIAP
-510 EELLDTADDESSAD
+510 EELLNNEAQAAADTAAETPPG
-524 AVPALIP
+524 VIP
-531 AEKAVEDLIAQIV
+531 AEKAVEDLIAQII
-544 DEMFRENEEN
+544 DEMFREDEDN
-554 RFLEVA
+554 RFLEVS
-560 LRSGRRDIL
+560 LRNGRRDIL

-581 SIVQRAKESAL
+581 SIVQRAKETAL
-592 KRAIQNPEKESG
+592 KRAIQNPEKEIG

-641 ANVVKVTPIKSEKQ
+641 ANVVKVTPIKTEKR
-655 ERRKTSGSRVI
+655 ERRKASGSRVI

>member
-1 MLNYSKLPQ
+1 
-10 RLEFGQHLQQTEMWN
+10 
-25 RWRDLPSRKNK
+25 
-36 IRKIV
+36 
-41 ESVVNFVVKSS
+41 
-52 VLSEETFKMYD
+52 MYD
-63 KKNRKIVDANPDT
+63 KKNPKTAGASPDRYDLFT
-76 RDMFAD
+76 ED
-82 HDEELEEE
+82 DEDVEDEFV
-90 LTPEEEEASS
+90 PEEEEMNS
-100 GYTLQLI
+100 GYSLQLVHQLI
-107 HHIIAETPVDDRRR
+107 TETPPEDRRR

-153 AEMEAQIEKLTSPAN
+153 AEMEAQIEQLTSPAN
-168 RIGTLLGLPKEDI
+168 RIGTLIGLPKEDI

-196 TQLDPKTLKKGFSVL
+196 TELDPGTLKKGFSVL
-211 LNEAYVVVG
+211 LNEAFVVVG

-232 IADVMPDG
+232 IADVIPDG
-240 RLRIGQEPNT
+240 RLRIGQEPNAQT
-250 QSIILER
+250 VILER
-257 STDLADAKLKPGDEV
+257 STDLTDVKLKPGDEV
-272 RIDSNSRVALEY
+272 RVDPNYRVALEHI
-284 LAAKETDVYALEAV
+284 ATKETDAYALEAV
-298 PDIPWSKVGGLDE
+298 PNIPWSKVGGLDE

-318 TIELPILHPQLF
+318 TIELPILHPELF
-330 ERFQYSAPKGFL
+330 SRFQYSAPKGFL

-360 NLTQRLRKESG
+360 NLTQQLQRESG
-371 EDIEGCFL
+371 EDVEGCFL

-408 KDEGKL
+408 KEDGKL

-481 RKIKVTRPDADAAK
+481 RKIKVTRPDAEAAK

-500 YLTPELPIAA
+500 YFTPELPIASEVAPDA
-510 EELLDTADDESSAD
+510 ETETAGETPPE
-524 AVPALIP
+524 VIP
-531 AEKAVEDLIAQIV
+531 PEKAVQDLIAQVV
-544 DEMFRENEEN
+544 DEMFREDEDNK
-554 RFLEVA
+554 FLEVS

-592 KRAIQNPEKESG
+592 KRAIQDPEKEGG

-616 EYRESEIFPPTEATE
+616 EYQESEIFPPTEATE

-641 ANVVKVTPIKSEKQ
+641 ANVVKVTPIKTEKR
-655 ERRKTSGSRVI
+655 ERRKTSASRVI

>member
-1 MLNYSKLPQ
+1 
-10 RLEFGQHLQQTEMWN
+10 
-25 RWRDLPSRKNK
+25 
-36 IRKIV
+36 
-41 ESVVNFVVKSS
+41 
-52 VLSEETFKMYD
+52 MYD
-63 KKNRKIVDANPDT
+63 KKNRKNAGTSPDT
-76 RDMFAD
+76 
-82 HDEELEEE
+82 HDLFTEHDDDIEDELN
-90 LTPEEEEASS
+90 PEEEEMSS
-100 GYTLQLI
+100 GYSLQLI
-107 HHIIAETPVDDRRR
+107 HHIITETPVDDRRR

-133 DEGEFRERIHAIQQ
+133 DEGEFRERIQAIQQ

-196 TQLDPKTLKKGFSVL
+196 TQIDPKALKKGFSVL

-240 RLRIGQEPNT
+240 RLRIGQEPNA
-250 QSIILER
+250 QSVILER
-257 STDLADAKLKPGDEV
+257 STDLADEKLKPGDEV
-272 RIDSNSRVALEY
+272 RIDSNFRVALEH
-284 LAAKETDVYALEAV
+284 LAAKETDAYALEAV
-298 PDIPWSKVGGLDE
+298 PNIPWSKVGGLEE

-318 TIELPILHPQLF
+318 TIELPILHPELF

-408 KDEGKL
+408 REEGKL

-500 YLTPELPIAA
+500 YLTPELPIAS
-510 EELLDTADDESSAD
+510 ELLLDDETPPID
-524 AVPALIP
+524 EEKPPKLIP

-544 DEMFRENEEN
+544 DEMFRESEEN

-581 SIVQRAKESAL
+581 SIVQRAKETAL

-616 EYRESEIFPPTEATE
+616 EYSESEIFPPTEATE

-641 ANVVKVTPIKSEKQ
+641 ANVVKVTPIKPEKQ
-655 ERRKTSGSRVI
+655 ERRRASGSRVI

>member
-1 MLNYSKLPQ
+1 
-10 RLEFGQHLQQTEMWN
+10 
-25 RWRDLPSRKNK
+25 
-36 IRKIV
+36 
-41 ESVVNFVVKSS
+41 
-52 VLSEETFKMYD
+52 MYD
-63 KKNRKIVDANPDT
+63 KKNPKTAGASPDRYDVFT
-76 RDMFAD
+76 QD
-82 HDEELEEE
+82 DEEVEEE
-90 LTPEEEEASS
+90 LTAEEEEMNS
-100 GYTLQLI
+100 GDSLQLI
-107 HHIIAETPVDDRRR
+107 HHLITETPPEDRRR

-196 TQLDPKTLKKGFSVL
+196 TELDPGTLKKGFSVL
-211 LNEAYVVVG
+211 LNDAFVVVG

-232 IADVMPDG
+232 VAEVIPDG
-240 RLRIGQEPNT
+240 RLRIGQEPNAQT
-250 QSIILER
+250 VILER
-257 STDLADAKLKPGDEV
+257 SADLMDVKLKPGDEV
-272 RIDSNSRVALEY
+272 RVDSNYRVALEHI
-284 LAAKETDVYALEAV
+284 ATKETDAYALEAV
-298 PDIPWSKVGGLDE
+298 PNIPWSKVGGLDE

-318 TIELPILHPQLF
+318 TIELPILHPELF
-330 ERFQYSAPKGFL
+330 SRFQYSAPKGFL

-360 NLTQRLRKESG
+360 NLTQQLRRESG
-371 EDIEGCFL
+371 EDVEGCFL

-408 KDEGKL
+408 KDDGKL

-500 YLTPELPIAA
+500 YFTPELPIDP
-510 EELLDTADDESSAD
+510 EVTRDPETETADEAPLE
-524 AVPALIP
+524 VIP
-531 AEKAVEDLIAQIV
+531 AEKAVEDLIAQVV
-544 DEMFRENEEN
+544 DEMFREDEDN
-554 RFLEVA
+554 RFLEVS

-616 EYRESEIFPPTEATE
+616 EFLESEIFPPTEATE

-641 ANVVKVTPIKSEKQ
+641 ANVVKVTPIKAEKR
-655 ERRKTSGSRVI
+655 ERRKASGSRVI

>member
-1 MLNYSKLPQ
+1 
-10 RLEFGQHLQQTEMWN
+10 
-25 RWRDLPSRKNK
+25 
-36 IRKIV
+36 
-41 ESVVNFVVKSS
+41 
-52 VLSEETFKMYD
+52 MYD
-63 KKNRKIVDANPDT
+63 KKNRKIADVSPDT
-76 RDMFAD
+76 RDMFAE

-90 LTPEEEEASS
+90 LAPEEEEASS

-240 RLRIGQEPNT
+240 RLRIGQEPNA

-284 LAAKETDVYALEAV
+284 LAAKETDAYALEAV

-311 TIQRIKD
+311 TIERIKD
-318 TIELPILHPQLF
+318 TIELPILHPELF

-510 EELLDTADDESSAD
+510 EELLGAADEESSAD
-524 AVPALIP
+524 TVPDLIP

-544 DEMFRENEEN
+544 DEMFRESEEN

-581 SIVQRAKESAL
+581 SIVQRAKETAL

-641 ANVVKVTPIKSEKQ
+641 ANVVKVTPIKLEKQ

>member
-1 MLNYSKLPQ
+1 
-10 RLEFGQHLQQTEMWN
+10 
-25 RWRDLPSRKNK
+25 
-36 IRKIV
+36 
-41 ESVVNFVVKSS
+41 
-52 VLSEETFKMYD
+52 
-63 KKNRKIVDANPDT
+63 
-76 RDMFAD
+76 
-82 HDEELEEE
+82 
-90 LTPEEEEASS
+90 
-100 GYTLQLI
+100 
-107 HHIIAETPVDDRRR
+107 
-121 RWLLELR
+121 
-128 RSILS
+128 
-133 DEGEFRERIHAIQQ
+133 
-147 EALRIH
+147 
-153 AEMEAQIEKLTSPAN
+153 MEAQIEKLTSPAN

-181 ARVIVGGSEYYANLD
+181 ARVIIGGSEYYANLD
-196 TQLDPKTLKKGFSVL
+196 TKLDAKALKKGFSVL

-240 RLRIGQEPNT
+240 RLRIGQEPNA
-250 QSIILER
+250 QSVILER
-257 STDLADAKLKPGDEV
+257 STDLADTKLKPGDEV
-272 RIDSNSRVALEY
+272 RIDSNFRVALEH
-284 LAAKETDVYALEAV
+284 LAAKETDAYALEAV
-298 PDIPWSKVGGLDE
+298 PNIPWSKVGGLDE

-318 TIELPILHPQLF
+318 TIELPILHPRLF

-408 KDEGKL
+408 REEGKL

-500 YLTPELPIAA
+500 YLTPELPIA
-510 EELLDTADDESSAD
+510 EEVLLGSESVDVDGKTAPPE
-524 AVPALIP
+524 LIP
-531 AEKAVEDLIAQIV
+531 AEKAVEDLIAQVV
-544 DEMFRENEEN
+544 DEMFRESEEN

-581 SIVQRAKESAL
+581 SIVQRAKETAL

-604 ISRADLLDALAA
+604 ISRADLLGALTA

-641 ANVVKVTPIKSEKQ
+641 ANVVKVTPIKAEKQ
-655 ERRKTSGSRVI
+655 ERRKASGSRVI

>member
-1 MLNYSKLPQ
+1 
-10 RLEFGQHLQQTEMWN
+10 
-25 RWRDLPSRKNK
+25 
-36 IRKIV
+36 
-41 ESVVNFVVKSS
+41 
-52 VLSEETFKMYD
+52 MYD
-63 KKNRKIVDANPDT
+63 KKNPKTDLFIED
-76 RDMFAD
+76 
-82 HDEELEEE
+82 DEEIEEE
-90 LTPEEEEASS
+90 IAPEEEAMSS
-100 GYTLQLI
+100 GYSLQLI
-107 HHIIAETPVDDRRR
+107 HHIIAETPVDDQRR

-128 RSILS
+128 RAILS
-133 DEGEFRERIHAIQQ
+133 DEGEFQERIQAIQQ

-153 AEMEAQIEKLTSPAN
+153 AEMEEQIEKLTAPAN

-181 ARVIVGGSEYYANLD
+181 ARVIVGGSEYYANI
-196 TQLDPKTLKKGFSVL
+196 DPEMEDADLKKGFSVL
-211 LNEAYVVVG
+211 LNDAFVVVG

-240 RLRIGQEPNT
+240 RLRIGQEPNA
-250 QSIILER
+250 QSVVLER
-257 STDLADAKLKPGDEV
+257 SADLTDTKLKPGDEV
-272 RIDSNSRVALEY
+272 RIDSNFRVAVEHLPT
-284 LAAKETDVYALEAV
+284 KETDVYALEAV
-298 PDIPWSKVGGLDE
+298 PNIPWSKVGGLEE

-318 TIELPILHPQLF
+318 TIELPILHPELF

-360 NLTQRLRKESG
+360 NLTQRLQKESG
-371 EDIEGCFL
+371 EDVEGCFL

-408 KDEGKL
+408 KEDGKL

-481 RKIKVTRPDADAAK
+481 RKIKVTRPEAEAAK

-500 YLTPELPIAA
+500 YLTPELPFAPEMLQS
-510 EELLDTADDESSAD
+510 EETE
-524 AVPALIP
+524 AVAGEGETPPEVIP
-531 AEKAVEDLIAQIV
+531 AEKAVADLIAQVV
-544 DEMFRENEEN
+544 DEMFREDEDN
-554 RFLEVA
+554 RFLEVS

-569 YRGHLCSGAIIE
+569 YKGHLCSGAIIE

-604 ISRADLLDALAA
+604 ITRADLLDALAA
-616 EYRESEIFPPTEATE
+616 EYGESEIFPPTEATE

-641 ANVVKVTPIKSEKQ
+641 ANVVKVTPIKAEKQ
-655 ERRKTSGSRVI
+655 ERRKASGSRVI

>member
-1 MLNYSKLPQ
+1 
-10 RLEFGQHLQQTEMWN
+10 
-25 RWRDLPSRKNK
+25 
-36 IRKIV
+36 
-41 ESVVNFVVKSS
+41 
-52 VLSEETFKMYD
+52 MYD
-63 KKNRKIVDANPDT
+63 KKNPKYVGAKTDT
-76 RDMFAD
+76 YDLKYD
-82 HDEELEEE
+82 EHDEDAEDELD
-90 LTPEEEEASS
+90 PEDQEMSS
-100 GYTLQLI
+100 GYSLQLV
-107 HHIIAETPVDDRRR
+107 HHLIAETPPDDRRR
-121 RWLLELR
+121 RWLMELR
-128 RSILS
+128 RSIIS
-133 DEGEFRERIHAIQQ
+133 DEGEFRERIDAIQQ

-168 RIGTLLGLPKEDI
+168 RIGTLLGLPKDDI

-196 TQLDPKTLKKGFSVL
+196 TQIDPGNLKKGYSVL
-211 LNEAYVVVG
+211 LNDAFVVVG

-232 IADVMPDG
+232 IADIMPDG
-240 RLRIGQEPNT
+240 RLRIGQEPNAQT
-250 QSIILER
+250 VILER
-257 STDLADAKLKPGDEV
+257 SADLTDTKLKPGDEV
-272 RIDSNSRVALEY
+272 RVDSNYRVALEHI
-284 LAAKETDVYALEAV
+284 AAKETDAYALETV
-298 PDIPWSKVGGLDE
+298 PNIPWSKVGGLEE

-318 TIELPILHPQLF
+318 TIELPILHPELF
-330 ERFQYSAPKGFL
+330 SQFQYSAPKGFL

-360 NLTQRLRKESG
+360 NLTQQLEKETG
-371 EDIEGCFL
+371 ENVEGSFL

-408 KDEGKL
+408 KEDGKL

-500 YLTPELPIAA
+500 YLTPELPIATEA
-510 EELLDTADDESSAD
+510 ILESED
-524 AVPALIP
+524 ATETETPPEVIP
-531 AEKAVEDLIAQIV
+531 AEKAVQDLIAQIV
-544 DEMFRENEEN
+544 DEMFREDDDN
-554 RFLEVA
+554 RFLEVS

-581 SIVQRAKESAL
+581 SIVQRAKEKAL
-592 KRAIQNPEKESG
+592 KRAIQNPEKEIG

-641 ANVVKVTPIKSEKQ
+641 ANVVKVTPIKLEKR
-655 ERRKTSGSRVI
+655 ERRKTTSSRVI

>member
-1 MLNYSKLPQ
+1 
-10 RLEFGQHLQQTEMWN
+10 
-25 RWRDLPSRKNK
+25 
-36 IRKIV
+36 
-41 ESVVNFVVKSS
+41 
-52 VLSEETFKMYD
+52 MYD
-63 KKNRKIVDANPDT
+63 KKNPKDVNASPNKYDLFT
-76 RDMFAD
+76 ED
-82 HDEELEEE
+82 HEDVEEE
-90 LTPEEEEASS
+90 LTAEEEELSS
-100 GYTLQLI
+100 GYSLQLI
-107 HHIIAETPVDDRRR
+107 HHLISETPPEDRRR

-128 RSILS
+128 RAILS
-133 DEGEFRERIHAIQQ
+133 DEGEFQERIQAIQQ

-168 RIGTLLGLPKEDI
+168 RIGTLLGLPKDDI

-196 TQLDPKTLKKGFSVL
+196 TQLDAGTLKKGVSVL
-211 LNEAYVVVG
+211 LNDAFVVVG

-240 RLRIGQEPNT
+240 RIRIGQEPNAQT
-250 QSIILER
+250 VILER
-257 STDLADAKLKPGDEV
+257 SADLTDTKLKSGDEV
-272 RIDSNSRVALEY
+272 RVDSNFRVALEHIPT
-284 LAAKETDVYALEAV
+284 KETDAYALEAV
-298 PDIPWSKVGGLDE
+298 PNIPWSKVGGLDE

-318 TIELPILHPQLF
+318 TIELPILHPELF
-330 ERFQYSAPKGFL
+330 SRFQYSAPKGFL

-360 NLTQRLRKESG
+360 NLTQQLQRESG
-371 EDIEGCFL
+371 EDVEGCFL

-500 YLTPELPIAA
+500 YFTPELPIASEIDLAA
-510 EELLDTADDESSAD
+510 ETEATDTSPE
-524 AVPALIP
+524 VIP
-531 AEKAVEDLIAQIV
+531 AEKAVEDLIAQVV
-544 DEMFRENEEN
+544 DEMFREDEDN
-554 RFLEVA
+554 RFLEVS

-592 KRAIQNPEKESG
+592 KRAIENPEKESG
-604 ISRADLLDALAA
+604 ISRADLLGALAA
-616 EYRESEIFPPTEATE
+616 EYSESEIFPPTEATE

-641 ANVVKVTPIKSEKQ
+641 ANVVKVTPIKTEKR
-655 ERRKTSGSRVI
+655 ERRKASGSRVI

>member
-1 MLNYSKLPQ
+1 
-10 RLEFGQHLQQTEMWN
+10 
-25 RWRDLPSRKNK
+25 
-36 IRKIV
+36 
-41 ESVVNFVVKSS
+41 
-52 VLSEETFKMYD
+52 MYD
-63 KKNRKIVDANPDT
+63 KKNRKNAGASPDT
-76 RDMFAD
+76 HDLFAE
-82 HDEELEEE
+82 HDDEIEEE
-90 LTPEEEEASS
+90 LTAEEEAST
-100 GYTLQLI
+100 GYSLQLI

-133 DEGEFRERIHAIQQ
+133 DEGEFQERIHAIQQ

-181 ARVIVGGSEYYANLD
+181 ARVIIGGSEYYANLD
-196 TQLDPKTLKKGFSVL
+196 TKLDSKALKKGFSVL
-211 LNEAYVVVG
+211 LNDAYVVVG
-220 ELGYNDAGPIAK
+220 DLGYNDAGPIAK

-240 RLRIGQEPNT
+240 RLRIGQEPNA
-250 QSIILER
+250 QSVILER

-272 RIDSNSRVALEY
+272 RIDSNFRVALEH
-284 LAAKETDVYALEAV
+284 LAAKETDAYALEAV
-298 PDIPWSKVGGLDE
+298 PNIPWSKVGGLDE

-360 NLTQRLRKESG
+360 NLTQQLRKESG

-408 KDEGKL
+408 KEDGKL
-414 AFVFIDEAE
+414 AFIFIDEAE

-466 PDLIDPAILR
+466 PDLIDPAVLR

-500 YLTPELPIAA
+500 YLTPELPFAS
-510 EELLDTADDESSAD
+510 ELLLDGEGAPVNDESPAD
-524 AVPALIP
+524 AALDLIP
-531 AEKAVEDLIAQIV
+531 AEKAVQDLISQIV

-581 SIVQRAKESAL
+581 SIVQRAKETAL

-604 ISRADLLDALAA
+604 ISRADLLGALAA
-616 EYRESEIFPPTEATE
+616 EYRESEIFPPTEAAE

-641 ANVVKVTPIKSEKQ
+641 ANVVKITPIKSEKQ
-655 ERRKTSGSRVI
+655 ERRKASGSRVI

>member
-1 MLNYSKLPQ
+1 
-10 RLEFGQHLQQTEMWN
+10 
-25 RWRDLPSRKNK
+25 
-36 IRKIV
+36 
-41 ESVVNFVVKSS
+41 
-52 VLSEETFKMYD
+52 MYD

-76 RDMFAD
+76 RDMFAE

-90 LTPEEEEASS
+90 LAPEEEEASS

-240 RLRIGQEPNT
+240 RLRIGQEPNA

-284 LAAKETDVYALEAV
+284 LAAKETDAYALEAV

-318 TIELPILHPQLF
+318 TIELPILHPELF

-371 EDIEGCFL
+371 EDIESCFL

-510 EELLDTADDESSAD
+510 EELLGTADDESPAD
-524 AVPALIP
+524 AVPDLIP

-604 ISRADLLDALAA
+604 ISRADLLGALAA